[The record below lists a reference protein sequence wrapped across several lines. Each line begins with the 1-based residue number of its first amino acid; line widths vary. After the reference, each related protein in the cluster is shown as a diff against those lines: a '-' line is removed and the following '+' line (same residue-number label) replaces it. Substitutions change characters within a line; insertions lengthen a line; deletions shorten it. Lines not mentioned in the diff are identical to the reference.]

1 MQEEGWGYHYSLIKT
16 FHLHLINL
24 RLRGNACMNTA
35 WRVLY
40 EQSLYRHFCKL
51 RTIPNL
57 VLFFYDLNSTKQ
69 LDLTRILKL
78 CRKMLLIFLKS
89 GSFVNE
95 QGTSIG
101 IHVQL
106 ISPFNCNYDQA
117 CVLNLCC
124 FMICRK
130 QTTIWFRDRYTI
142 FLTFQ
147 RNY

>member
-1 MQEEGWGYHYSLIKT
+1 MQEEGGGYHYSLIKT

-40 EQSLYRHFCKL
+40 EQSSHIYIAIFVNLELFL
-51 RTIPNL
+51 NL

-69 LDLTRILKL
+69 LDLTRILKP
-78 CRKMLLIFLKS
+78 CRKMLLIFLES
-89 GSFVNE
+89 GSFMNE

-142 FLTFQ
+142 FLTF
-147 RNY
+147 